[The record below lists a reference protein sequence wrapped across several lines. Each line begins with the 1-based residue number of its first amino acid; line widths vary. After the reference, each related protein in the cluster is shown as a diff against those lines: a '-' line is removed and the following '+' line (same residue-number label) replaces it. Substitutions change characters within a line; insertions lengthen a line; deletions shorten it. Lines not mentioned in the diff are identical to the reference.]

1 MSGPT
6 PPSSSTAPA
15 LLDAV
20 ARRRS
25 GRAFLPRAVPAEA
38 LWAVLEAGRWA
49 PSAANEQPWRY
60 LLATGEDADA
70 HAAMLSCLSRGN
82 QWAAAAPV
90 LLLSLA
96 NTAFTRKEGE
106 NRHAWHDTGIA
117 LGMMALQAVSMGL
130 MLHPMGGI
138 RPERIR
144 ELYALPAGVEPVA
157 AMALGYPGP
166 IDVLPDDLQAKERRP
181 RRRRPLSET
190 VFAGRYGTAARLAG
204 SGDAT

>member
-1 MSGPT
+1 MSDPT
-6 PPSSSTAPA
+6 PAPSSTAPA

-25 GRAFLPRAVPAEA
+25 GRAFLPRAVPAEV
-38 LWAVLEAGRWA
+38 LRVVLEAGRWA

-60 LLATGEDADA
+60 LVATVEDAEA
-70 HAAMLSCLSRGN
+70 HAIMLSCLSRGN

-96 NTAFTRKEGE
+96 RTAFTRKEGE

-117 LGMMALQAVSMGL
+117 LGLMALQAASMGL

-144 ELYALPAGVEPVA
+144 ERYALPAGVDPVA
-157 AMALGYPGP
+157 GMALGYPGP
-166 IDVLPDDLQAKERRP
+166 IGELPDDLQAKERRP

-190 VFAGRYGTAARLAG
+190 VFAGRYGKPARL
-204 SGDAT
+204 GDARDAH